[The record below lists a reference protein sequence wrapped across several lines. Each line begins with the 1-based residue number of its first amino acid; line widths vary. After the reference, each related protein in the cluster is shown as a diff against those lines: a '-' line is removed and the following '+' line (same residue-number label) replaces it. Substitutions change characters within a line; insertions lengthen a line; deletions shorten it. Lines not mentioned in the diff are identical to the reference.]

1 MANELYLQTLPTTEQ
16 QFSNA
21 EIEGYLASIEN
32 AGGRQNVTLQTTDLR
47 AELGTNVGVYK
58 VVPSNDWTSLGI
70 VAQAPNT
77 LGVTAALGNH
87 FLLYR
92 DSNNW
97 QLFEGAATTTQA
109 VSGVTFEILY
119 STNVIASIG
128 GYTDGDSAS
137 LYSNVDSTILRTS
150 VPRTDLIEAA
160 TTDDVGR
167 RVVSSLNNE
176 VGTVTNSLYWN
187 GGTTV
192 FPTAS
197 NFISINGTG
206 TSFDNIANGTPI
218 VIVNPDDIG
227 GSFWQGTVS
236 GAMTTATLSGG
247 GNRDTLPVNTVDS
260 SGTPVGSNF
269 RIYFGAGLSAFNTS
283 ASIITTRLVPV
294 ELDITDFL
302 DFFITNVPTDTAYDQ
317 TGESLGTLTLN
328 SDSSLIGGNVAGSL
342 AVPADINQVR
352 TFNIESDDFSIGDIL
367 RLRIYAAGVDKNDSA
382 SVPLLDLRKQIS
394 LELAS
399 ISTITGTYNS
409 VPASYNQPSFN
420 LVVFT
425 LGSTILEQAGSSF
438 LPSPLIVTNPIGTVT
453 STRYFF
459 NEAQIRIDRS
469 SQVEATGFR
478 TAVEGSATLIPAD
491 SQDILIDIAS
501 TDNQEVGTLLGDISQ
516 TFIIPPTEE
525 HNQFFNSAYD
535 AGGQIIPGTSTGV
548 GMLLNDATDTL
559 VNGTL
564 TLEGWNES
572 TGYEVQINAGVV
584 SLADALEG
592 KDIADADWSALN
604 HTYSVDTWRA
614 MDIATTNPAY
624 YYPLIDRGF
633 DSEGRPRIPD
643 DIRLS
648 NSSVTVQPA
657 SLGSYT
663 DNYGNQVEGF
673 NDSEGRLSFRYD
685 SNIHSS
691 RLVGPSPY
699 FGEVSTGPVHQ
710 GFITHPSTPLRIDQL
725 SPAFQ
730 LKQVLNR
737 IFELAG
743 GTYEDSFM
751 DMLDD
756 VYVLPILQDGL
767 GIAITAQE
775 QPTNGFRALQ
785 STITFPLDILNDL
798 STNDDRVTYRFGGP
812 NNNAATL
819 GTQSFTFPASRPTY
833 FNSDGEFVATQDGS
847 YEFNFIGN
855 ITNITDPV
863 NTKVRYR
870 AVIKQI
876 AAGNQGGTRP
886 ALETHVFDEIN
897 RSDDNDDQSF
907 DINASVNLTEGDRIV
922 AQIEQTFRDG
932 NTSNRANATLTDCV
946 FRTVRTPLIW
956 EGQTVNAASQWN
968 DEKAIDILLAIQ
980 QKFNL
985 VITPDKTR
993 RNHYFVDQKFDWV
1006 SKNVDDNRPRLIDWS
1021 ERIDESS
1028 MVYAPLIPEQHK
1040 TINFTDAESDD
1051 VLATRLL
1058 DTSNELAYGAL
1069 VFNAGDESLADGDS
1083 TIGEYFAPTIVAS
1096 MSTAGEVIKS
1106 SLANQAN
1113 GIPHLYE
1120 LEDDGASTIAAGIR
1134 IGYRRTID
1142 LPSVIYYGKGMDD
1155 AVVAL
1160 DGTTNTFSNV
1170 DDSLE
1175 DDLNYSNTGSYSLST
1190 TTSAYNKYWKQEI
1203 DWLYDA
1209 GNVKLTADVLY
1220 QPHEYTDI
1228 RLNDTITIQGSNYLA
1243 VNIDGFNLSNEA
1255 LASTQFITYQDN
1267 FNTVFTVRESR
1278 FATEPQDVR
1287 TNTVGIEVIA
1297 RQDTTGNN
1305 VLDTTLDN
1313 ALVQDEFNIVEVL
1326 AINEVRPSVFNIQV
1340 GSRFDVAASDITD
1353 NSSTLTGV
1361 TTSYDDASNGGID
1374 VTVTITGSA
1383 SNIYQLLQ
1391 ITAEV
1396 TPRATDAI
1404 VVTLNIEEDSTGITN
1419 GRVSTPQLIRSGR
1432 PGETV
1437 VFNPFFAPVNT
1448 SSVNYELNF
1457 PLNDNSATI
1466 SGLSTSYE
1474 DFALSVIGV
1483 YTYRIPDN
1491 QTSAVELDVEV
1502 NGTSTALPSSVS
1514 VSTLRLEFSESPSR
1528 TNVSIRDR
1536 VLVIPGIASTQIEL
1550 DVAIDAA
1557 FGFEITSDEFFFTPR
1572 TGTNGAAFARETG
1585 VNQIQQSAATVLIP
1599 SMATLPTTGTSTISV
1614 PVTMGEPEIVGTPRV
1629 SRVVTYNATGT
1640 QSHFTLSDAADTFV
1654 GSPDDALLQA
1664 SAQLII
1670 TAAEGRTFLSA
1681 DNVNV
1686 TGMVGVTNITKQ
1698 RIDNSVVLTFD
1709 VPSASALNEVGSI
1722 SFTVTTSA
1730 EPYRATVVLNNQIN
1744 GTELGRSSFSWGFS
1758 QSTEVQ
1764 VLPEM
1769 TTTIRSVDPI
1779 RAFNNS
1785 SNIPSASG
1793 SDIETSATGVVTVDG
1808 IASGVIT
1815 LATVPTIPANT
1826 AEDVTFTIDINGATA
1841 LGGSAPTI
1849 PATVSATITRM
1860 SQNLPAMGGSAQFSL
1875 VADGDWE
1882 IVAEVLGGGA
1892 GTVNTAGSYSESL
1905 TLLGLTI
1912 VTTGT
1917 FGPISGGAGTH
1928 TITVEADPRP
1938 FAFGNVQADG
1948 SINFLAFA
1956 ANNGV
1961 QLDVVAPGTTTSL
1974 DSASVSLQNS
1984 LGGRTVTL
1992 PAGVSEAT
2000 LIGLSQSFENWTF
2013 QS

>member
-21 EIEGYLASIEN
+21 EIEGFLARVEN
-32 AGGRQNVTLQTTDLR
+32 AGGRTNITALVPTGTPAAGQRSYEPFDNFGVTSISFSEVALQS
-47 AELGTNVGVYK
+47 
-58 VVPSNDWTSLGI
+58 VPSSEKPT
-70 VAQAPNT
+70 V
-77 LGVTAALGNH
+77 ALGYHELHWVN
-87 FLLYR
+87 
-92 DSNNW
+92 
-97 QLFEGAATTTQA
+97 
-109 VSGVTFEILY
+109 
-119 STNVIASIG
+119 
-128 GYTDGDSAS
+128 
-137 LYSNVDSTILRTS
+137 
-150 VPRTDLIEAA
+150 
-160 TTDDVGR
+160 
-167 RVVSSLNNE
+167 
-176 VGTVTNSLYWN
+176 
-187 GGTTV
+187 
-192 FPTAS
+192 AS
-197 NFISINGTG
+197 NFALVEVAAELVIGGATDIVYWTNIIASTG
-206 TSFDNIANGTPI
+206 TLDNSAAVSIYTSVTGI
-218 VIVNPDDIG
+218 DI
-227 GSFWQGTVS
+227 
-236 GAMTTATLSGG
+236 
-247 GNRDTLPVNTVDS
+247 
-260 SGTPVGSNF
+260 
-269 RIYFGAGLSAFNTS
+269 
-283 ASIITTRLVPV
+283 
-294 ELDITDFL
+294 LDIL
-302 DFFITNVPTDTAYDQ
+302 DFFITNTPVDTPYSQ
-317 TGESLGTLTLN
+317 STEELITLRNSTTSTNIGTY
-328 SDSSLIGGNVAGSL
+328 GGLYFVNDVFGGLRAFRFAS
-342 AVPADINQVR
+342 N
-352 TFNIESDDFSIGDIL
+352 DFDATDIL
-367 RLRIYAAGVDKNDSA
+367 RLRIYAVGVDKNSPA
-382 SVPLLDLRKQIS
+382 SVPLIDVRKQVQVS
-394 LELAS
+394 ATNVPFSNLTMVGS
-399 ISTITGTYNS
+399 TDRFQTRISTADAVENDI
-409 VPASYNQPSFN
+409 
-420 LVVFT
+420 VVFT
-425 LGSTILEQAGSSF
+425 EAADVLLTNSAFPTLTSSNGLQTINMF
-438 LPSPLIVTNPIGTVT
+438 T
-453 STRYFF
+453 
-459 NEAQIRIDRS
+459 EAQIRIDRS
-469 SQVEATGFR
+469 SQVEVTGFL
-478 TAVEGSATLIPAD
+478 TAVEGSATLIPSD
-491 SQDILIDIAS
+491 TQDILIDIAS

-525 HNQFFNSAYD
+525 HNQFFESALD
-535 AGGQIIPGTSTGV
+535 VGGQIIPGTSTGI

-673 NDSEGRLSFRYD
+673 NDSQGRLSFRYD

-756 VYVLPILQDGL
+756 VYVLPTLQDGL
-767 GIAITAQE
+767 GIAIAPEE

-785 STITFPLDILNDL
+785 STITFPVDIERQVN
-798 STNDDRVTYRFGGP
+798 TNDNAVAYRFGGD
-812 NNNAATL
+812 NTNGNTL

-847 YEFNFIGN
+847 YEFNFSGALSSIEEWGN
-855 ITNITDPV
+855 RQFPTSANIL
-863 NTKVRYR
+863 RYR
-870 AVIKQI
+870 AVIRKVLATQVI
-876 AAGNQGGTRP
+876 AAGDTIATHAFTEIRDDDGNDNQT
-886 ALETHVFDEIN
+886 FDLTG
-897 RSDDNDDQSF
+897 S
-907 DINASVNLTEGDRIV
+907 ANLTEGDRIV
-922 AQIEQTFRDG
+922 AQIEVTRRRAPLAQTI
-932 NTSNRANATLTDCV
+932 NATLTDCI

-1006 SKNVDDNRPRLIDWS
+1006 SKNVDDNRPRLRDWS

-1134 IGYRRTID
+1134 IGYRKTID

-1353 NSSTLTGV
+1353 NSSTLTGI

-1681 DNVNV
+1681 NDVNI
-1686 TGMVGVTNITKQ
+1686 TGMVGVTNPTRQ
-1698 RIDNSVVLTFD
+1698 RIDNSIVITFD

-1758 QSTEVQ
+1758 QSTAVQ

-1769 TTTIRSVDPI
+1769 TTTIRSVDPT

-1826 AEDVTFTIDINGATA
+1826 AEDITFTIDVNGETTI
-1841 LGGSAPTI
+1841 GGSAPQVEATGTGVGRTTVEQLTAGIHPEGGPCQWRVLANGTCYAAIELTI
-1849 PATVSATITRM
+1849 SSNSGADTTLVQTGGRYTHTINPTATGTLSYTGSFGPVTLEAGETIVTL
-1860 SQNLPAMGGSAQFSL
+1860 NADALPYVPSSVNSVNPPVALSAQFQL
-1875 VADGDWE
+1875 VLYTDATRTTE
-1882 IVAEVLGGGA
+1882 VARA
-1892 GTVNTAGSYSESL
+1892 
-1905 TLLGLTI
+1905 
-1912 VTTGT
+1912 
-1917 FGPISGGAGTH
+1917 
-1928 TITVEADPRP
+1928 
-1938 FAFGNVQADG
+1938 
-1948 SINFLAFA
+1948 
-1956 ANNGV
+1956 
-1961 QLDVVAPGTTTSL
+1961 GTTTSQRDAFGL
-1974 DSASVSLQNS
+1974 
-1984 LGGRTVTL
+1984 RTIVLPGVTDGYAQGL
-1992 PAGVSEAT
+1992 TAIALNT
-2000 LIGLSQSFENWTF
+2000 LVFN
-2013 QS
+2013 